1 MLMLTEASLEYQLSI
16 NDWSWA
22 DQSRISRSRVLIKG
36 VGYYLATDTLSK
48 HRLEVLCVAA
58 A

>member
-36 VGYYLATDTLSK
+36 VGYHLATDTLSK
-48 HRLEVLCVAA
+48 HRLEILCVAA